1 MRTPLFDHAEN
12 LAQAWKMLR
21 QDWQATGE
29 VWQDKV
35 RDEFEKEYWN
45 ELALYSRT
53 TYKAMQNL
61 AEVIAMAQQ
70 STK

>member
-1 MRTPLFDHAEN
+1 MN
-12 LAQAWKMLR
+12 R
-21 QDWQATGE
+21 QELMD
-29 VWQDKV
+29 
-35 RDEFEKEYWN
+35 FEKEYWN

>member
-1 MRTPLFDHAEN
+1 
-12 LAQAWKMLR
+12 
-21 QDWQATGE
+21 
-29 VWQDKV
+29 
-35 RDEFEKEYWN
+35 
-45 ELALYSRT
+45 LALYSRT